1 MAGAAAV
8 GTIVAGVV
16 KGIGA
21 FVKYLVSYIATGDEV
36 PGLAAMVPGGP
47 FIKELQKEQPNQP
60 KPGTNWY
67 VVSSNFHVSLLD
79 DSHRPP
85 EFSKE
90 LVRKL
95 KEGFVDQL
103 FHGDND
109 LVVDVASMSAI
120 GPKSGGYRPRHLRAG
135 RERRHL
141 PQQLLLPA
149 QGDRGP
155 RQLAAARHGRRRRG
169 RRWRRLRDATRRR
182 RLGRVGT
189 GHPRHPAGHV
199 GADVRGAGRRRRPD
213 GRTTRG
219 ANPRQRWR
227 RPRHRPHPQL
237 PWLLRRS
244 RQSRPKPRRRPPT
257 WPPRCRT
264 TWSWRPTS

>member
-1 MAGAAAV
+1 M
-8 GTIVAGVV
+8 AGVV

-36 PGLAAMVPGGP
+36 PGLTAMVPGGP
-47 FIKELQKEQPNQP
+47 FVKELQKEQPNQP

-120 GPKSGGYRPRHLRAG
+120 GAQVRWLSSAT
-135 RERRHL
+135 
-141 PQQLLLPA
+141 PA
-149 QGDRGP
+149 
-155 RQLAAARHGRRRRG
+155 
-169 RRWRRLRDATRRR
+169 RWA
-182 RLGRVGT
+182 
-189 GHPRHPAGHV
+189 
-199 GADVRGAGRRRRPD
+199 
-213 GRTTRG
+213 RTTS
-219 ANPRQRWR
+219 PTTTTTS
-227 RPRHRPHPQL
+227 PS
-237 PWLLRRS
+237 S
-244 RQSRPKPRRRPPT
+244 R
-257 WPPRCRT
+257 
-264 TWSWRPTS
+264 